1 MTFCDLGCMGKGVY
15 GPEGAI
21 HWRAVGS
28 VDRIVLIT
36 AAAPTTL
43 SFIMVE
49 QCAPSAIGRKVMADE
64 NKSSNPTPETA
75 ATAPESSAAETAA
88 TPPAA
93 AKKAKPAAVD
103 PAADTA
109 EPAAKKAKAPAVEDK
124 PLPEF
129 MAQDCLPALTQQLT
143 EQGLQGLDLSFKQQP
158 IAVRGYEQLPACWQI
173 EGKWHAQQKA
183 HQFNVYF
190 FDGDLQGQR
199 GFSASLGNQI
209 PGTMESF
216 RIDERKMSLSLFIS
230 GVLQRLNGQKW
241 LDRN

>member
-1 MTFCDLGCMGKGVY
+1 
-15 GPEGAI
+15 
-21 HWRAVGS
+21 
-28 VDRIVLIT
+28 
-36 AAAPTTL
+36 
-43 SFIMVE
+43 
-49 QCAPSAIGRKVMADE
+49 MADE
-64 NKSSNPTPETA
+64 NKSSNPTPESA
-75 ATAPESSAAETAA
+75 ATAPESSAAAAETTAAETTTAETTTAETTAAA
-88 TPPAA
+88 TPRAAANPAA
-93 AKKAKPAAVD
+93 AKTAA
-103 PAADTA
+103 AAGDAA
-109 EPAAKKAKAPAVEDK
+109 EPAVKKAKAPAVEDK

-158 IAVRGYEQLPACWQI
+158 IAVRGYDKLPACWQI
-173 EGKWHAQQKA
+173 EGKWQAQQKA

-199 GFSASLGNQI
+199 GFSASLGNQL

-216 RIDERKMSLSLFIS
+216 RIDERKMSLNLFIS